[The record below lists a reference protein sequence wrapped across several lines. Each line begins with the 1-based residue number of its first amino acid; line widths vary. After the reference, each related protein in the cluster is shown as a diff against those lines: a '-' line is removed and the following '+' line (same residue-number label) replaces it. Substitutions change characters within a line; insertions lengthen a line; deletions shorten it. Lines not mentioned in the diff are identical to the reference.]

1 MKRLGAING
10 VHDIK
15 KHSFFKNVDFDYL
28 NLKQIP
34 MPFIPK
40 ISDNKDRSHFDL
52 NDIEQVQFNAN
63 IHITKENTLS
73 MFNDDIPEKVLMK
86 LEKNQF
92 QFNQF
97 N

>member
-1 MKRLGAING
+1 
-10 VHDIK
+10 
-15 KHSFFKNVDFDYL
+15 
-28 NLKQIP
+28 

-92 QFNQF
+92 QFSKMYH
-97 N
+97 